1 MEHNTQSHRLDQS
14 RPLVS
19 RILEF
24 DIFKSEYWC
33 QFPRNLT
40 KNLSVELVFAE
51 VMGVIKG
58 SISSADTLA
67 SLSRDQYLRMSCR
80 LAPSFAT
87 ESDREKIYDIFEC
100 YEKIKHGA
108 GEIDQID
115 RVTALLAAIKYTPGL
130 SEQLAKA
137 FEEVYVDGLR
147 SKDELEGSK

>member
-1 MEHNTQSHRLDQS
+1 
-14 RPLVS
+14 
-19 RILEF
+19 
-24 DIFKSEYWC
+24 
-33 QFPRNLT
+33 
-40 KNLSVELVFAE
+40 
-51 VMGVIKG
+51 MGVIKG